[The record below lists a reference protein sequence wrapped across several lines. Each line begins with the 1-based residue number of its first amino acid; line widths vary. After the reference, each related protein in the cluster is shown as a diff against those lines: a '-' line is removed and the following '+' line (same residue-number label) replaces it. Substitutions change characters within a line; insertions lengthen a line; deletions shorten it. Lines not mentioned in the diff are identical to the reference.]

1 MDPIADFLTRIRNAG
16 MAQHSKV
23 DIPTSRTLVGIA
35 SVLKK
40 NAYIK
45 DFKVATQTLKKSQ
58 NSYGLMRI
66 YLSYSQDKK
75 PTISKIIRMSRP
87 GKRLYKKSDQ
97 IPEVRSGF
105 GLAIFST
112 NQGIMSGKEA
122 KKSNLGGEF
131 LCQVW

>member
-1 MDPIADFLTRIRNAG
+1 MDSIADFLTRIRNAG
-16 MAQHSKV
+16 MAQHNKV
-23 DIPTSRTLVGIA
+23 DTPTSRMIVGIA

-45 DFKVATQTLKKSQ
+45 DFKVATYNKGK

-66 YLSYSQDKK
+66 YLRYSEDKK
-75 PTISKIIRMSRP
+75 PMISKITRMSRP

-105 GLAIFST
+105 GLAILST
-112 NQGIMSGKEA
+112 NKGIMSGEEA